1 MPSLTPTRWRIS
13 IMCPDGEEPA
23 FVADKV
29 GVEGA
34 DGTVLNALSH
44 NQNHLDLE
52 MYRAV

>member
-1 MPSLTPTRWRIS
+1 
-13 IMCPDGEEPA
+13 MCPDGEGPRC
-23 FVADKV
+23 VADEV

-34 DGTVLNALSH
+34 NGKVIDALSH

>member
-1 MPSLTPTRWRIS
+1 
-13 IMCPDGEEPA
+13 MCPDGDGPG